1 MASTPSGLPP
11 SHPQR
16 RELNNEVHAR
26 PPESLVAPCDI
37 TLISMLSNAS
47 ARDSDWRHLRAL
59 FDTFDVRLPEAPL
72 NHHSAQVGSVR
83 LALERHTEF
92 TRYTFVAPAAGDG
105 VGGFGDQPP
114 PGISG
119 VWLSGIGGELL
130 VATRV
135 KMIKGSTNSPGGADA
150 EAVDIEA
157 ISRNYFAGNIILG
170 SKLGGGV
177 AQAFTD
183 FRIHPDGYGRLLV
196 VDHGMQPRQ
205 AGRMVQRLLEVDTYR
220 MMALLAL
227 PVARGL
233 WPLIEGFEH
242 DLATLSN
249 EIAVEGDAAEAQILE
264 RLTRLE
270 ASVHSQYAEHHYRFS
285 ASAAY
290 YELVQ
295 RRIDELREVRIEG
308 LQTFREFTERRLAPA
323 MSTCRTAAANLEGL
337 SERISRTTQLLSTR
351 VEIARETQN
360 RTLLEGMARRAKQ
373 QLKLQQTVEGLS
385 IVAISYYVVGLV
397 SYGAK
402 AMRGTGFRIDPDIV
416 TGLSIPLAMAAV
428 GFGLHRLTKAV
439 GTRKKPVN
447 EQAPDASHSVG

>member
-1 MASTPSGLPP
+1 VVPNTYASHPHGLPP

-26 PPESLVAPCDI
+26 PPESLVAPADI
-37 TLISMLSNAS
+37 TLISMLSGAAS
-47 ARDSDWRHLRAL
+47 RDVDWQHLRML
-59 FDTFDVRLPEAPL
+59 FNTFDVPLPETPQ
-72 NHHSAQVGSVR
+72 NHHSAQVGPVR

-92 TRYTFVAPAAGDG
+92 ARYTFVAQGDG
-105 VGGFGDQPP
+105 SPGFSEQPP
-114 PGISG
+114 PGISSE
-119 VWLSGIGGELL
+119 WLTAIGGELL

-135 KMIKGSTNSPGGADA
+135 KMIKGAAQDA
-150 EAVDIEA
+150 IDIEA
-157 ISRNYFAGNIILG
+157 ISRDYFAGNMILG
-170 SKLGGGV
+170 SRLADGV
-177 AQAFTD
+177 ASAFTD
-183 FRIHPDGYGRLLV
+183 FRIHPDGFGRLLV
-196 VDHGMQPRQ
+196 FDCGMQPRQ

-227 PVARGL
+227 PVARSL
-233 WPLIEGFEH
+233 WPVIEGFEQ
-242 DLATLSN
+242 DLVKLSN
-249 EIAVEGDAAEAQILE
+249 AIAVEGDAEEAQILE

-323 MSTCRTAAANLEGL
+323 MSTCRTAAGNIDGL
-337 SERISRTTQLLSTR
+337 SHRISRTTQLLSTR

-373 QLKLQQTVEGLS
+373 QLQLQQTVEGLS

-397 SYGAK
+397 AYGLK
-402 AMRGTGFRIDPDIV
+402 ALRSMGYPIDTDYLTGV
-416 TGLSIPLAMAAV
+416 SIPITLV
-428 GFGLHRLTKAV
+428 GVALGLHHLTRAV
-439 GTRKKPVN
+439 STRRK
-447 EQAPDASHSVG
+447 SSVSETERKT

>member
-1 MASTPSGLPP
+1 MASNPSGLPV

-16 RELNNEVHAR
+16 RALNNEVHAR

-37 TLISMLSNAS
+37 TLISMLSGAAS
-47 ARDSDWRHLRAL
+47 RDVDWQHLRSL
-59 FDTFDVRLPEAPL
+59 CDTFDVRLPDAPVD
-72 NHHSAQVGSVR
+72 HHSAQIGGQIGGVR
-83 LALERHTEF
+83 LTLERHTEF
-92 TRYTFVAPAAGDG
+92 ARYTFVAPAIADAMA
-105 VGGFGDQPP
+105 GFGDQPP
-114 PGISG
+114 PGISSA
-119 VWLSGIGGELL
+119 WLSSIGGELL

-135 KMIKGSTNSPGGADA
+135 KLIKGGNGGGTASVGGADA
-150 EAVDIEA
+150 VDIDA
-157 ISRNYFAGNIILG
+157 ISRSYFSGNIILG
-170 SKLGGGV
+170 SRLGGGV
-177 AQAFTD
+177 AHAFTD

-196 VDHGMQPRQ
+196 IDHGMQPRQ

-233 WPLIEGFEH
+233 WPQIEGFEH
-242 DLATLSN
+242 DLAKLSN

-270 ASVHSQYAEHHYRFS
+270 AAVHSQYAEHHYRFS

-295 RRIDELREVRIEG
+295 RRIEELREVRIEG

-402 AMRGTGFRIDPDIV
+402 ALRGAGFRIDPDVV
-416 TGLSIPLAMAAV
+416 TGLSIPVALAAV
-428 GFGLHRLTKAV
+428 AVGLQRLTRAV
-439 GTRKKPVN
+439 AMRKKPVN
-447 EQAPDASHSVG
+447 GSDS

>member
-1 MASTPSGLPP
+1 MVPNTYASHPHGLPP

-26 PPESLVAPCDI
+26 PPESLVAPAEI
-37 TLISMLSNAS
+37 MLISMLSGAT
-47 ARDSDWRHLRAL
+47 ARDADWQHLRML
-59 FDTFDVRLPEAPL
+59 FNTFDVPLPESPL

-92 TRYTFVAPAAGDG
+92 ARYTFVANGSDQAG
-105 VGGFGDQPP
+105 FSDQPP
-114 PGISG
+114 PGISSE
-119 VWLSGIGGELL
+119 WLTAIGGELL
-130 VATRV
+130 VATRIKMV
-135 KMIKGSTNSPGGADA
+135 KGVPGNGL
-150 EAVDIEA
+150 DIDA
-157 ISRNYFAGNIILG
+157 ISRDYFAGNIILG

-177 AQAFTD
+177 ASAFTD

-196 VDHGMQPRQ
+196 FDYGMQPRQ

-227 PVARGL
+227 PVARSL
-233 WPLIEGFEH
+233 WPVIEGFEH
-242 DLATLSN
+242 DLAKLSN
-249 EIAVEGDAAEAQILE
+249 EIASEGQAGEAQILE

-285 ASAAY
+285 ASSAY

-323 MSTCRTAAANLEGL
+323 MSTCRTAAGNIDGL
-337 SERISRTTQLLSTR
+337 SQRISRTTQLLSTQ
-351 VEIARETQN
+351 VEITREAQN
-360 RTLLEGMARRAKQ
+360 RTLLEGMARSAKQ

-385 IVAISYYVVGLV
+385 IVAISYYVVGLIA
-397 SYGAK
+397 YGLK
-402 AMRGTGFRIDPDIV
+402 AMRSVGFPIDTDYLTGV
-416 TGLSIPLAMAAV
+416 SIPLTLV
-428 GFGLHRLTKAV
+428 GVGLGLRHLTRA
-439 GTRKKPVN
+439 GSTRRKLPT
-447 EQAPDASHSVG
+447 ARGRDP

>member
-1 MASTPSGLPP
+1 MVPNTYASHPHGLPP

-26 PPESLVAPCDI
+26 PPESLVSPADV
-37 TLISMLSNAS
+37 TLISMLSGAA
-47 ARDSDWRHLRAL
+47 ARDADWQHLRML
-59 FDTFDVRLPEAPL
+59 FNTFDVPLPETPL
-72 NHHSAQVGSVR
+72 SHHSAQVGPIR

-92 TRYTFVAPAAGDG
+92 ARYTFVANGNEQP
-105 VGGFGDQPP
+105 GFSDQPP
-114 PGISG
+114 PGISSE
-119 VWLSGIGGELL
+119 WLTAIGGELL

-135 KMIKGSTNSPGGADA
+135 KMIKGAA
-150 EAVDIEA
+150 ENVIDIDA
-157 ISRNYFAGNIILG
+157 ISRDYFAGNIILG

-177 AQAFTD
+177 ASAFTD

-196 VDHGMQPRQ
+196 IDHGMQPRQ

-227 PVARGL
+227 PVARSL
-233 WPLIEGFEH
+233 WPVIEAFEQ
-242 DLATLSN
+242 DLAKLSN
-249 EIAVEGDAAEAQILE
+249 EIATEGQVGEAQILE

-295 RRIDELREVRIEG
+295 RRIDELREVRFEG

-323 MSTCRTAAANLEGL
+323 MSTCRTAAGNIDGL
-337 SERISRTTQLLSTR
+337 SQRISRTTQLLSTR
-351 VEIARETQN
+351 VEIVRETQN

-373 QLKLQQTVEGLS
+373 QLRLQQTVEGLS
-385 IVAISYYVVGLV
+385 IVAISYYVVGLIA
-397 SYGAK
+397 YGLK
-402 AMRGTGFRIDPDIV
+402 AIRSAGFRIDTDYL
-416 TGLSIPLAMAAV
+416 TGVSIPLTLV
-428 GFGLHRLTKAV
+428 GVGLGLHQLTRAV
-439 GTRKKPVN
+439 STRRKPPAGQDP
-447 EQAPDASHSVG
+447 EP

>member
-1 MASTPSGLPP
+1 VAVSKLSVNHLHGLPA

-26 PPESLVAPCDI
+26 PPEVLVAPVDV
-37 TLISMLSNAS
+37 TLVSMLSGAG
-47 ARDSDWRHLRAL
+47 AREADWEHLRQL
-59 FDTFDVRLPEAPL
+59 FDTFDVSLPVAPQ
-72 NHHSAQVGSVR
+72 NHHSAQVGAVR
-83 LALERHTEF
+83 VAIERHTEF
-92 TRYTFVAPAAGDG
+92 ARYTFVAPPDTRP
-105 VGGFGDQPP
+105 GFTDEPP
-114 PGISG
+114 PGISRE
-119 VWLSGIGGELL
+119 WLTAIGGELL

-135 KMIKGSTNSPGGADA
+135 KVLKGSPGD
-150 EAVDIEA
+150 VIDIEA
-157 ISRNYFAGNIILG
+157 ISKDYFAGNIILG
-170 SKLGGGV
+170 SQLGGGV
-177 AQAFTD
+177 ASAFTD
-183 FRIHPDGYGRLLV
+183 FRIHPDGYGRLV
-196 VDHGMQPRQ
+196 VFDNGMQPRQ

-233 WPLIEGFEH
+233 WPVIEGFEQ
-242 DLATLSN
+242 DLAKLSN
-249 EIAVEGDAAEAQILE
+249 EIAVEEHAGEAQILE

-323 MSTCRTAAANLEGL
+323 MSTCRTAAGNIDGL
-337 SERISRTTQLLSTR
+337 SQRISRTTQLLSTR
-351 VEIARETQN
+351 VEIAREAQN

-397 SYGAK
+397 SYIAK
-402 AMRGTGFRIDPDIV
+402 ALRGVGFKLDPDV
-416 TGLSIPLAMAAV
+416 ATGLSIPVALAAV
-428 GFGLHRLTKAV
+428 GFGLHRLTQAV
-439 GTRKKPVN
+439 STRKKPVPGRPT
-447 EQAPDASHSVG
+447 E

>member
-1 MASTPSGLPP
+1 VPNTYSSLPHGLPP

-26 PPESLVAPCDI
+26 PPESLVAPSDVI
-37 TLISMLSNAS
+37 LISMLSGAS
-47 ARDSDWRHLRAL
+47 SRDTDWQHLRRL
-59 FDTFDVRLPEAPL
+59 FTTFDVPLPDGPL
-72 NHHSAQVGSVR
+72 NHHSAQIGSIR

-92 TRYTFVAPAAGDG
+92 VRYTFVSAGEG
-105 VGGFGDQPP
+105 HAGFSDQPL
-114 PGISG
+114 PGIASE
-119 VWLSGIGGELL
+119 WLTAIGGELL

-135 KMIKGSTNSPGGADA
+135 KLLKGTPGD
-150 EAVDIEA
+150 VPDIDA
-157 ISRNYFAGNIILG
+157 ISRDYFAGNIILG
-170 SKLGGGV
+170 SRLGGGV
-177 AQAFTD
+177 ASAFTD

-196 VDHGMQPRQ
+196 FDNGMQPRQ

-233 WPLIEGFEH
+233 WPVIEGFEQ
-242 DLATLSN
+242 DLAKLSN
-249 EIAVEGDAAEAQILE
+249 EIAVDGHAGEAQILD

-295 RRIDELREVRIEG
+295 RRIEELREVRIEG

-323 MSTCRTAAANLEGL
+323 MSTCRTAAGNIDGL
-337 SERISRTTQLLSTR
+337 SQRISRTTQLLSTR
-351 VEIARETQN
+351 VEIAREGQN

-373 QLKLQQTVEGLS
+373 QLRLQQTVEGLS

-397 SYGAK
+397 AYGLK
-402 AMRGTGFRIDPDIV
+402 AVRSMGYPIDTDYLTGV
-416 TGLSIPLAMAAV
+416 SIPLTLAGVALGLKQLTRAV
-428 GFGLHRLTKAV
+428 TTRRKAP
-439 GTRKKPVN
+439 T
-447 EQAPDASHSVG
+447 S

>member
-1 MASTPSGLPP
+1 VPNTTYASHPHALPP

-26 PPESLVAPCDI
+26 PPESLVAPADI
-37 TLISMLSNAS
+37 TLISMLSGAS
-47 ARDSDWRHLRAL
+47 SRDADWQHLRQL
-59 FDTFDVRLPEAPL
+59 FTTFDVPLPEAPL
-72 NHHSAQVGSVR
+72 NHHSAQVGAIR

-92 TRYTFVAPAAGDG
+92 VRYTFVANGDVQAG
-105 VGGFGDQPP
+105 FSDQPP
-114 PGISG
+114 PGIASE
-119 VWLSGIGGELL
+119 WLTALGGELL

-135 KMIKGSTNSPGGADA
+135 KMLKGLPDDVIDIDA
-150 EAVDIEA
+150 IARD
-157 ISRNYFAGNIILG
+157 YFAGNVIVG

-177 AQAFTD
+177 ASAFTD

-196 VDHGMQPRQ
+196 FDNGMQPRQ

-227 PVARGL
+227 PVARNL
-233 WPLIEGFEH
+233 WPVIEGFEQV
-242 DLATLSN
+242 LAKLSN
-249 EIAVEGDAAEAQILE
+249 EIAAEGDTGEAQILE
-264 RLTRLE
+264 RLTKLE

-323 MSTCRTAAANLEGL
+323 MSTCKTAAGNIDGL
-337 SERISRTTQLLSTR
+337 SQRISRTTQLLSTR

-385 IVAISYYVVGLV
+385 IVAISYYIVGLV
-397 SYGAK
+397 AYGLK
-402 AMRGTGFRIDPDIV
+402 ALRSAGFPIDTDYLTGV
-416 TGLSIPLAMAAV
+416 SIPLTLAGVAL
-428 GFGLHRLTKAV
+428 GLHQLTRAV
-439 GTRKKPVN
+439 SSRRKPS
-447 EQAPDASHSVG
+447 AARDADRKSSTDNLD

>member
-1 MASTPSGLPP
+1 VPNTYASHPHGLPA

-26 PPESLVAPCDI
+26 PPESLVAPADI
-37 TLISMLSNAS
+37 TLISMLSGAA
-47 ARDSDWRHLRAL
+47 AREADWQHLRML
-59 FDTFDVRLPEAPL
+59 FNTFDVPLPETPL
-72 NHHSAQVGSVR
+72 NHHSAQVGSIR
-83 LALERHTEF
+83 LAFERHTEF
-92 TRYTFVAPAAGDG
+92 ARYTFVANGNEQS
-105 VGGFGDQPP
+105 GFSDQPP

-119 VWLSGIGGELL
+119 EWLTAVAGELL

-135 KMIKGSTNSPGGADA
+135 KMIKGAVADIA
-150 EAVDIEA
+150 DIEA
-157 ISRNYFAGNIILG
+157 ISRDYFAGNVILG

-177 AQAFTD
+177 ASAFTD

-196 VDHGMQPRQ
+196 FDHGMQPRQ

-227 PVARGL
+227 PVARSL
-233 WPLIEGFEH
+233 WPVIEGFEQ

-249 EIAVEGDAAEAQILE
+249 EIAAEGHVGEAQILE

-295 RRIDELREVRIEG
+295 RRIDELREVRLEG

-323 MSTCRTAAANLEGL
+323 MSTCRTAAGNIDGL
-337 SERISRTTQLLSTR
+337 SQRISRTTQLLSTR
-351 VEIARETQN
+351 VEIVRESQN
-360 RTLLEGMARRAKQ
+360 RTLLEGMARSAKQ

-385 IVAISYYVVGLV
+385 IVAISYYIVGLIA
-397 SYGAK
+397 YGLK
-402 AMRGTGFRIDPDIV
+402 AIRSAGFPINTDYLTGV
-416 TGLSIPLAMAAV
+416 SIPLTLLGVGLGLRHLTRAV
-428 GFGLHRLTKAV
+428 SAI
-439 GTRKKPVN
+439 RKRPTAKGK
-447 EQAPDASHSVG
+447 EQQD